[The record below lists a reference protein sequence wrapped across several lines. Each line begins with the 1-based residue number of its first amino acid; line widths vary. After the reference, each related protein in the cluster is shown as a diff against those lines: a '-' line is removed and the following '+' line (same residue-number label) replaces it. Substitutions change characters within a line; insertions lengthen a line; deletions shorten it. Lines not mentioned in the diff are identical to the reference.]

1 MSSKPPD
8 GGSLLGQAP
17 RSRSGGRWRAAW
29 VVPVATAPIRDGA
42 VAVVDGAIVA
52 CGPAAA
58 VAAAHADLPERDLGA
73 ALLLPGLVDAHCHL
87 EWSLMSGLAAAG
99 RFPDWLGAL
108 LDLRGRMGAGD
119 HAAAAA
125 LGALR
130 CLEAGTTTVAD
141 AGPTGAGVAAL
152 TAAGL
157 RGQVHLETF
166 GDPRGTAA
174 TEAAARLA
182 ERVAA
187 LEGDAGPLVAVG
199 ISPHAPYTVGPD
211 LWRALAE
218 HPDLGRRRWSSHL
231 AESAEESAAV
241 AGGGAL
247 AELLRGLGFPPPSW
261 PGEGGPVSRLAGA
274 GALRPGMVVAHC
286 VQLEPGDAGRL
297 ARAGV
302 GVAHCPQ
309 SNAALRCG
317 RAPIEELAAAGVPV
331 GLGTDSPAS
340 AGPFDL
346 RAEARACALV
356 HGAARV
362 AAPDAAALV
371 RLMTLGGA
379 AALGLERAVGSLE
392 PGKRA
397 DLVALEPPPDAV
409 PGDPCAAALH
419 PGARVV
425 EVVVDGRPVLERGR
439 PSGIDRERTL
449 TRAGEARRR
458 VC

>member
-1 MSSKPPD
+1 
-8 GGSLLGQAP
+8 
-17 RSRSGGRWRAAW
+17 
-29 VVPVATAPIRDGA
+29 VVPVATPPIRDGA

-58 VAAAHADLPERDLGA
+58 VAAGHADLPERDLGA
-73 ALLLPGLVDAHCHL
+73 ALLLPGFVDSHCHL
-87 EWSLMSGLAAAG
+87 EWSLTGGLVVGSSFPEWLAA
-99 RFPDWLGAL
+99 L
-108 LDLRGRMGAGD
+108 LALRGRMRADD

-141 AGPTGAGVAAL
+141 SGPTGAGVAAL

-166 GDPRGTAA
+166 GDPRGSAA
-174 TEAAARLA
+174 SEAAARLA

-187 LEGDAGPLVAVG
+187 LEGAAGPLVEVG
-199 ISPHAPYTVGPD
+199 ISPHAPYTAGPD
-211 LWRALAE
+211 LWTALFE
-218 HPDLGRRRWSSHL
+218 HLDLGRRRWSSHL
-231 AESAEESAAV
+231 AESIEESAAL

-247 AELLRGLGFPPPSW
+247 AELLRGMGFPPPIW
-261 PGEGGPVSRLAGA
+261 PGEGGPVARLAGS
-274 GALRPGMVVAHC
+274 LRPGMIVAHC
-286 VQLEPGDAGRL
+286 VQLEPGDAARL
-297 ARAGV
+297 AGAGV

-309 SNAALRCG
+309 SNSMLGCG
-317 RAPIEELAAAGVPV
+317 RAPLEALLAAGVPV

-356 HGAARV
+356 HGAAR
-362 AAPDAAALV
+362 APAPDAAALV

-379 AALGLERAVGSLE
+379 AALGLERTVGSLE
-392 PGKRA
+392 PGKRG
-397 DLVALEPPPDAV
+397 DLVALEPPPDAA

-419 PGARVV
+419 PGTRVV
-425 EVVVDGRPVLERGR
+425 EVVVDGQPALQQGLGSRM
-439 PSGIDRERTL
+439 DREGVL
-449 TRAGEARRR
+449 TRARETRRR